1 MADATRAHGTITSG
15 GTTLWSAYGYP
26 NVNYDRMW
34 MECEYDIG
42 PKAGQVA
49 YDVRLRFR
57 LACNKVIHYDGT
69 SAVVTVK
76 CNNVT
81 VATPSGSSITH
92 AFKIYTND
100 PNGTKGEWSDW
111 YSYTYPVDSRKSEIS
126 FSVSGDMYNVTG
138 SSSGEKG
145 GPDALSYPGYSKA
158 NKYHFRWVHCEGK
171 VNVEGIQVG
180 KPPTLNYIINKK
192 PYGDVQSISSEMT
205 QIEFSWDGTWGDPA
219 ADSKVYYR
227 LDGGTTIEA
236 GHIDPVTIN
245 DLNPGTT
252 YKLEVYVKNSI
263 GSTDWK
269 SLTIRTRYE
278 PPEISFPSHTVDL
291 ECFTIN
297 WESTKPL
304 KSLSYKISD
313 VAASTDL
320 CDWTAI
326 AITSGDTSGTFE
338 TCVDGAW
345 MDPKKEYTIT
355 FKGVSTDDY
364 DYLDSNQPTLTD
376 TTLDR
381 SHITNIGSCIFG
393 LSIDITITAESEKR
407 HRLKIWTEGNN
418 LTPTFTF
425 DDLPKGVYTF
435 TPTQDQL
442 DQMYR
447 SIPNTGNT
455 VPIHFLLTTHGDHLD
470 WDDVQ
475 NSQTLT
481 LTGIAKTAHVGD
493 ENNKPRRCQVWIG
506 DENNKPRR
514 VVTWVGDAN
523 GKARRTI

>member
-1 MADATRAHGTITSG
+1 MAGTTSG
-15 GTTLWSAYGYP
+15 TLNDNKHCVLWNHNNGATMNISQ
-26 NVNYDRMW
+26 VWVD
-34 MECEYDIG
+34 CEYVIG
-42 PKAGQVA
+42 AVPGKTA
-49 YDVRLRFR
+49 YSVKMRAR
-57 LACNKVIHYDGT
+57 LACSWRMNYTALTCTLKVYCDGKLIGST
-69 SAVVTVK
+69 NNSTTISLVTGENGGVGSWSIWYTYEYPVSSQQSTIK
-76 CNNVT
+76 MECVCDL
-81 VATPSGSSITH
+81 SSITG
-92 AFKIYTND
+92 INSNR
-100 PNGTKGEWSDW
+100 P
-111 YSYTYPVDSRKSEIS
+111 
-126 FSVSGDMYNVTG
+126 
-138 SSSGEKG
+138 G
-145 GPDALSYPGYSKA
+145 GPDSNGHPGYH
-158 NKYHFRWVHCEGK
+158 YHDAHCSGS
-171 VNVEGIQVG
+171 VNVAGITIG

-192 PYGDVQSISSEMT
+192 PYGDKQSISSEMR
-205 QIEFSWDGTWGDPA
+205 QIQFSWDGTWGDPA

-227 LDGGTTIEA
+227 LNGGTTINA
-236 GHIDPVTIN
+236 GHVDPVTIN

-269 SLTIRTRYE
+269 SITIRTRYK
-278 PPEISFPSHTVDL
+278 PPEISLPSHTVDL

-297 WESTKPL
+297 WESTRPL

-338 TCVDGAW
+338 TCIDGAW
-345 MDPKKEYTIT
+345 MDPKKQYTIT

-381 SHITNIGSCIFG
+381 SHITSIGSCIFG
-393 LSIDITITAESEKR
+393 LSIDITITAESEKH
-407 HRLKIWTEGNN
+407 HRLKIWTEGND

-470 WDDVQ
+470 WDDEQQ
-475 NSQTLT
+475 NQTLT

-493 ENNKPRRCQVWIG
+493 ENDRPRRCQVWIG
-506 DENNKPRR
+506 DENDKPRR

-523 GKARRTI
+523 DTARRTI